1 MKQIRCFIFF
11 TNDVIMSTIN
21 IKFVYCIKWNV
32 YHSTDVYENNSV
44 FYLFP
49 TKSNKYPEKGK
60 LGTYLKIKQ
69 NFGLENLGNHCTN

>member
-32 YHSTDVYENNSV
+32 YHSTDVYENNLNTDYYTV
-44 FYLFP
+44 
-49 TKSNKYPEKGK
+49 NKVMVTTVKP
-60 LGTYLKIKQ
+60 
-69 NFGLENLGNHCTN
+69 F